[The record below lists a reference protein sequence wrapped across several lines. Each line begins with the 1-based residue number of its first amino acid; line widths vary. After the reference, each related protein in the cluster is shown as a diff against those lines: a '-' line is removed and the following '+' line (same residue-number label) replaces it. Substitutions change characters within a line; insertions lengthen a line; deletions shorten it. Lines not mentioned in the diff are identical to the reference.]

1 MSIKGTLDI
10 NHYFT
15 ESTATKMSTSSEWF
29 HSTTTASAISIP
41 GTTIENLPDSY
52 SSSLIYAIVGTGSG
66 IIILIFIIIIIT
78 IITIILNVHFGRN
91 KSLSRIISTSEIGH
105 EQNRANYNSS
115 SEEVPRVEMLLVPNQ
130 RLPDVTQST
139 NESSNNSEETSQSA
153 SAKMSHQNPVY
164 ANLDAI
170 DSTSTSTPPELP
182 IRCKQNR
189 AYIDLGAKQSSRV
202 AIASIEPTR
211 HTCDIPCKQN
221 SAYIHLE
228 PAEATP

>member
-66 IIILIFIIIIIT
+66 IIILIFITIII
-78 IITIILNVHFGRN
+78 IILNVHFGRN
-91 KSLSRIISTSEIGH
+91 KSLSRTISTSEIRN
-105 EQNRANYNSS
+105 EQNTANYNSS
-115 SEEVPRVEMLLVPNQ
+115 TEEVPRVEMLLVPNQ

-139 NESSNNSEETSQSA
+139 NESSNNSEESLQSA
-153 SAKMSHQNPVY
+153 SAKISHQNPVY

-189 AYIDLGAKQSSRV
+189 AYIDLGPKQSSRI